1 MSLINFEINF
11 ILTWSSAYII
21 TNSTGDRTFTLIDT
35 KLYVLF
41 TLSILDNAK
50 WLHQLKS
57 GF

>member
-1 MSLINFEINF
+1 MSLTNFEINF

-21 TNSTGDRTFTLIDT
+21 TNSTGHRTFALIDT

-50 WLHQLKS
+50 
-57 GF
+57 